1 MKLTANFSKSEFESK
16 DGAKMPD
23 DVFENIKKVANEL
36 QVLRD
41 VLKQPININSAYRS
55 PSHNRK
61 VGGVKNSQH
70 VKGTAVDIVVKGLST
85 EQLAYKIDELIS
97 KGIMQQGGIG
107 IYDTFVH
114 YDIFFDG
121 KNKRRW
127 DFRKNK

>member
-85 EQLAYKIDELIS
+85 DQLAYKIDELIS

-114 YDIFFDG
+114 YDIRG
-121 KNKRRW
+121 TKARW
-127 DFRKNK
+127 DFRK

>member
-114 YDIFFDG
+114 YDIRG
-121 KNKRRW
+121 TKARW
-127 DFRKNK
+127 DFRK

>member
-1 MKLTANFSKSEFESK
+1 MKLTENFSKSEFESK
-16 DGAKMPD
+16 DGSKMPD
-23 DVFENIKKVANEL
+23 DVFENIKFLANEL

-41 VLKQPININSAYRS
+41 VLKQPIKINSAYRS

-61 VGGVKNSQH
+61 VGGVKKSQH
-70 VKGTAVDIVVKGLST
+70 VKGNAVDIVVKGLST

-114 YDIFFDG
+114 YDIRG
-121 KNKRRW
+121 SKARW
-127 DFRKNK
+127 DFRTN